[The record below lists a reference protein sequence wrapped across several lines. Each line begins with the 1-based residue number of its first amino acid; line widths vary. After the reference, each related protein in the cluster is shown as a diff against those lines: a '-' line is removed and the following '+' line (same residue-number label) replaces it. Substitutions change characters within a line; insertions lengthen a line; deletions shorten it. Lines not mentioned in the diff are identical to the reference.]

1 MNKVVEFILG
11 KKKPMS
17 IKQVQESLCATER
30 YYELLYII
38 TISASGVI
46 TDNDLVWQ
54 LTICKRL
61 VHCKWNE
68 MGLLNPDTEVLKLA
82 HLISQPGQAQTQGKS
97 QLLYFSW
104 QVIISYDV
112 LT

>member
-46 TDNDLVWQ
+46 TDNDLV
-54 LTICKRL
+54 
-61 VHCKWNE
+61 
-68 MGLLNPDTEVLKLA
+68 
-82 HLISQPGQAQTQGKS
+82 
-97 QLLYFSW
+97 
-104 QVIISYDV
+104 
-112 LT
+112 